1 MRKTILFLSSIL
13 FSCIALGQLPQCD
26 LQLEIVPF
34 LPRPY
39 VMDSGDV
46 SPDLYL
52 KITNLGPDDLDT
64 TDFIYLSGNS
74 KAIDTGT
81 QGKKYLEP
89 GENMTIYWGKVV
101 HNLSVPGAPIIYRIC
116 TRLTFSD
123 TTNYFFQDPDADND
137 SICIDFSLNGRVPDE
152 TGISPL
158 TAATCSI
165 YPNPASGYINIQ
177 FRETVSGPLAFSIY
191 DVRGRLLYRR
201 EDTLSGQ
208 DNTSIDIEA
217 LQPGA
222 YLLEIR
228 DAEGATHRQKFLKY

>member
-1 MRKTILFLSSIL
+1 MRKAILLLSAIL
-13 FSCIALGQLPQCD
+13 LSGIALGQLPQCD

-64 TDFIYLSGNS
+64 TDFIYLSGNF

-89 GENMTIYWGKVV
+89 GDDLIIYWGKVV
-101 HNLSVPGAPIIYRIC
+101 HNLSVPGTPIIYRIC
-116 TRLTFSD
+116 THLSFSD

-137 SICIDFSLNGRVPDE
+137 SICIDFSLRGRAPDE
-152 TGISPL
+152 TGISTL
-158 TAATCSI
+158 TAASFSI
-165 YPNPASGYINIQ
+165 YPNPASGSINIQ
-177 FRETVSGPLAFSIY
+177 FRETASGPLVISIY
-191 DVRGRLLYRR
+191 DMQGRLLYRR
-201 EDTLSGQ
+201 EDTPTGQ
-208 DNTSIDIEA
+208 NNTSIDIEA
-217 LQPGA
+217 LHPGA

-228 DAEGATHRQKFLKY
+228 DTGGAAHRQKFLKY